1 MKYKVGD
8 EVVTCNGHKGTIT
21 KIYKIFTGVL
31 YCEIRSG
38 MKELYVC
45 PLSYI
50 MSKQSEV
57 KVYAKSGK
65 N

>member
-8 EVVTCNGHKGTIT
+8 AVVTCNGHKGNIT
-21 KIYKIFTGVL
+21 KIYRIFTGVL
-31 YCEIRSG
+31 YCELQCG
-38 MKELYVC
+38 AKEPYVC

-57 KVYAKSGK
+57 KACDKS
-65 N
+65 